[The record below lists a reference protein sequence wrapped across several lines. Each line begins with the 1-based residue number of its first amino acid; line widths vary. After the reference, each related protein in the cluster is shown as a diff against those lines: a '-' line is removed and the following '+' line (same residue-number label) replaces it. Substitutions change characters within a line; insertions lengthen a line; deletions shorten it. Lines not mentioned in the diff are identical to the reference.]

1 MNELKCLEKLG
12 IAYKR
17 NEPMSAHTSLH
28 IGGPAD
34 IMLQPETE
42 AQARFALAA
51 CRDNGIPALIIG
63 NGTNLLVKDGGIRG
77 AVIQLGERFSVV
89 KFDAE
94 RVYALAGARLM
105 TVSSDAAERSLGG
118 LEFACGIPG
127 SIGGAVAMNA
137 GAYGGELKDVLTHVT
152 VIDPSYDI
160 SRITVCDGDLGY
172 RTSRF
177 AFPAYTV
184 LSAELKLTPND
195 DGAKARCD
203 AFLKSRREKQ
213 PLTYPSAGSTFKRPM
228 GGFAAKLIEDAGL
241 KGLTVGGAQVS
252 QLHSGFII
260 NLGGASA
267 HDVLELIAQVQK
279 RVFDHSGIMLEPE
292 VRIVGEGG

>member
-1 MNELKCLEKLG
+1 MYELKCLEKLG
-12 IAYKR
+12 IEYKL
-17 NEPMSAHTSLH
+17 NEPMSAYTSFH

-34 IMLQPETE
+34 IILLPETE
-42 AQARFALAA
+42 VQVRLALSA
-51 CRDNGIPALIIG
+51 CRDNAIPALIIG

-77 AVIQLGERFSVV
+77 AVIQLADRFSKVE
-89 KFDAE
+89 FDAA
-94 RVYALAGARLM
+94 RIHALAGARLM
-105 TVSSDAAERSLGG
+105 NVSSSAAGRSLMG

-160 SRITVCDGDLGY
+160 SRIAVCEGDLGY

-184 LSAELKLTPND
+184 LSAELQLAKD
-195 DGAKARCD
+195 DGGAKERCD
-203 AFLKSRREKQ
+203 SFLKSRREKQ
-213 PLTYPSAGSTFKRPM
+213 PLTYPSAGSTFKRPN
-228 GGFAAKLIEDAGL
+228 GAFAAKLIEDAEL

-252 QLHSGFII
+252 KLHSGFII
-260 NLGGASA
+260 NIGGASA
-267 HDVLELIAQVQK
+267 RDVLELIAQVQK
-279 RVFDHSGIMLEPE
+279 RVFDHSGILLEP
-292 VRIVGEGG
+292 RLG